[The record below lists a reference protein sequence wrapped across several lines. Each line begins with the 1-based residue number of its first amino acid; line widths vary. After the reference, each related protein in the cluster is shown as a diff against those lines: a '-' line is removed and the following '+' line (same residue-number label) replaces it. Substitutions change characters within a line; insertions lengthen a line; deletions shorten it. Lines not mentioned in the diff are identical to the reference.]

1 MVSNLSYSTISSAFN
16 SLATVTMEDLIKP
29 HVRPMTEARATLLS
43 KMLGKLFHNNC
54 LKGRALYFTH
64 YFSKRG
70 PSPPRSMSLVQDI
83 VYTKL
88 KANPGMVG

>member
-1 MVSNLSYSTISSAFN
+1 
-16 SLATVTMEDLIKP
+16 
-29 HVRPMTEARATLLS
+29 MTEARATLLS